1 MAVGGIIRESK
12 KVTSDYTI
20 VEQDEIIYVD
30 TFGGDIT
37 LTLAKPTN
45 DNVVYIKKVS
55 SANTVTIITE
65 DNKTIDGSSS
75 KTLTN
80 NYSFLKLAYFIDGSN
95 NEFKVIGESSNFKEY
110 NSYTVLLTQSSTSA
124 PTVDFVLEN
133 SLDLSVSITRFA
145 QGTYIIEAL
154 SSAPFKPLVT
164 AVFNGNNSTNG
175 DIINARRVSNDK
187 IGVLTRRLS
196 TSAPEF
202 ELTDGILVATPI
214 EIRVY
219 N

>member
-80 NYSFLKLAYFIDGSN
+80 NYSFL
-95 NEFKVIGESSNFKEY
+95 
-110 NSYTVLLTQSSTSA
+110 
-124 PTVDFVLEN
+124 
-133 SLDLSVSITRFA
+133 
-145 QGTYIIEAL
+145 
-154 SSAPFKPLVT
+154 
-164 AVFNGNNSTNG
+164 
-175 DIINARRVSNDK
+175 
-187 IGVLTRRLS
+187 
-196 TSAPEF
+196 
-202 ELTDGILVATPI
+202 
-214 EIRVY
+214 
-219 N
+219 